1 MQKMTNNTKI
11 FPISKKVKMKK
22 IYCVV
27 CDEYRK
33 ENSFKE
39 VESIEILKVIGSI
52 KYIQLL

>member
-1 MQKMTNNTKI
+1 MQKMINNTKI